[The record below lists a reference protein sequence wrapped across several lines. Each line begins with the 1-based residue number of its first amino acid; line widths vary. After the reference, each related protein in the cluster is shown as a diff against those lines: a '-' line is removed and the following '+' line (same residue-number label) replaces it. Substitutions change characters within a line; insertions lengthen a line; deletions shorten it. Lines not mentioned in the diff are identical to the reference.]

1 MGRVKGNLQ
10 GVVKPPDSRHCREP
24 VASPGAER
32 GAERGAKGGNASWIP
47 DRGDEVVADHIIR
60 TLTCKEVNL
69 S

>member
-24 VASPGAER
+24 VAIT